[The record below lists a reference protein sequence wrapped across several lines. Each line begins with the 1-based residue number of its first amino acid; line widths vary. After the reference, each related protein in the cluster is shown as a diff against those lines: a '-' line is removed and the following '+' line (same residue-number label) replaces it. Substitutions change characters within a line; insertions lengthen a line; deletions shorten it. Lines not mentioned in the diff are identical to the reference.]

1 MSSPSAPIQINVS
14 TKDDDDKKRNR
25 TNLILNIVYF
35 VILLLVLLLIVYI
48 LYKIYMRFKQST
60 NNTQSMNYV
69 PSQNN
74 TLQGGKGFKKNKM
87 KFKLKGGCG
96 CAAAA
101 NMPN

>member
-1 MSSPSAPIQINVS
+1 
-14 TKDDDDKKRNR
+14 
-25 TNLILNIVYF
+25 
-35 VILLLVLLLIVYI
+35 
-48 LYKIYMRFKQST
+48 MRFKQST
-60 NNTQSMNYV
+60 NNTQSMNSL
-69 PSQNN
+69 PAQNN